1 MVLSDGHCLAPPPP
15 TPTSPQVMNI
25 EMVITAGH
33 VNAESFQNH
42 FGVSVVPPQ
51 VMNIEM
57 VITAG
62 HVNAESFW
70 W

>member
-1 MVLSDGHCLAPPPP
+1 M
-15 TPTSPQVMNI
+15 
-25 EMVITAGH
+25 
-33 VNAESFQNH
+33 QNH
-42 FGVSVVPPQ
+42 FRIILIVSVVTPQ